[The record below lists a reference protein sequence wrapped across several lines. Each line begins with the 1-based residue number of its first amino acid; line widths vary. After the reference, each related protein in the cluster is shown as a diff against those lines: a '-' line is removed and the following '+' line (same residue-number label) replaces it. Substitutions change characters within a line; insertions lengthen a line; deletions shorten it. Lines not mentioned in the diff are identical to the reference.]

1 MRKEVI
7 LLFLF
12 IIGCHVYGNIP
23 MQQQITSDA
32 ATDLEV
38 GMKVSCL
45 PCF

>member
-1 MRKEVI
+1 MRKEII

-12 IIGCHVYGNIP
+12 IIGCHMYYNIP
-23 MQQQITSDA
+23 MQQPLPTDA